1 VTPDQVRA
9 QLASVSQQ
17 MSQVSQDTTLS
28 VEVKSAQL
36 TALANQFNVLMA
48 QLQQLGG

>member
-1 VTPDQVRA
+1 MSPDQLRS
-9 QLASVSQQ
+9 QLATVSQQ

-28 VEVKSAQL
+28 VEAKSAQL
-36 TALANQFNVLMA
+36 TSLANQFNMLMA

>member
-1 VTPDQVRA
+1 
-9 QLASVSQQ
+9 

-28 VEVKSAQL
+28 VEAKSAQL
-36 TALANQFNVLMA
+36 TSLANQFNMLMA